1 MIPYFISPYTVI
13 PYDVLPYAAVSFKIP
28 RFKPPSYT
36 PSVKPAEREV
46 LVTESKTFNCAHY
59 FNIKTS
65 LFINTDE
72 VTVLFPI
79 VFL

>member
-1 MIPYFISPYTVI
+1 MIPYFISPYNVTS
-13 PYDVLPYAAVSFKIP
+13 YDVLPYAAVSFKIP

-36 PSVKPAEREV
+36 PSVKPEREV

-65 LFINTDE
+65 SFINMDE